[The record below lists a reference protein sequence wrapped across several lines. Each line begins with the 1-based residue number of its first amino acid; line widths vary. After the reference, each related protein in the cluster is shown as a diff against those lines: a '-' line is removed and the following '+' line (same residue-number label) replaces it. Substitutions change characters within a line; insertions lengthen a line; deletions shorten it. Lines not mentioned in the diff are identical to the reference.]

1 MRCRLVACALAC
13 ITGLVPVVSHAADD
27 YPQIRVSA
35 GRLEYGDHAL
45 DSVRL
50 SLQPNGVFRFEAG
63 SPRLAAEAAP
73 SGTLELTGRL
83 DSFSLSSES
92 LQGSGLL
99 QYAGLET
106 DWRLQSRGEEV
117 SLCLRAAARALQRLG
132 DRDAVPR
139 QVAWL
144 TGGELGACLRYRQVD
159 AMTARASIDLA
170 IDELAFDSPDGRFAA
185 AGLEARL
192 STEVDPASPET
203 AGIEGELGGGELLL
217 DNFYADFSRSP
228 VAFELQPRWN
238 DGRIGGFS
246 LAARDEDA
254 FRVDAAA
261 RLPADDD
268 NNRWTVEIRKLELR
282 FPGAYRDYLEPLAA
296 AWSLDGLEVTGAA
309 SWQGSFS
316 AAGVESG
323 DLAFSDLS
331 VVDTRRERFALT
343 GLQASLRPGDYA
355 VDSLLSWRGLL
366 LGRIN
371 LGAGAAVLDPE
382 PGAFALLKPLNLS
395 VLGGAL
401 RLEHIK
407 YVLPGS
413 LSEQSGGSRFEMKA
427 RIDDVDMEQLTAAL
441 GWPTF
446 SGRLSGE
453 LPGARLADGVLS
465 VDGGI
470 DIDVFGGHVTISEL
484 EAERLFGVL
493 PSLQADIAMQGL
505 DLERLTETFEF
516 GHISGRVDGFVN
528 GLRMLDWQPVAFDAW
543 LGTPAGQDRRNSISR
558 KAVNHLTQI
567 GGGGTA
573 AALSGP
579 LLRMFSSFSYRRL
592 GLGCRLQNHVCEVR
606 GIGEDG
612 DSVLLMEGAGIPKIT
627 VRAWNRNVDWP
638 QMVANLAAVTGGEG
652 VSIGEPPQ

>member
-1 MRCRLVACALAC
+1 MRCRLPVCALAC
-13 ITGLVPVVSHAADD
+13 ITGLVPVAACAADD

-35 GRLEYGDHAL
+35 GRLEYGDHSL
-45 DSVRL
+45 ESVRL
-50 SLQPNGVFRFEAG
+50 SLQPNGAFRFQAD
-63 SPRLAAEAAP
+63 SPRIAADAVP
-73 SGTLELTGRL
+73 PGILELTGRL

-99 QYAGLET
+99 QYGGVET
-106 DWRLQSRGEEV
+106 DWRLQSRGDEV
-117 SLCLRAAARALQRLG
+117 SLCLGVAAHALQRLG
-132 DRDAVPR
+132 DKDALPH

-144 TGGELGACLRYRQVD
+144 TGGEVGACLRYRQID
-159 AMTARASIDLA
+159 EKTTRARIELA
-170 IDELAFDSPDGRFAA
+170 IDDLAFDSPDGRFAA

-192 STEVDPASPET
+192 STEFDPSSPET
-203 AGIEGELGGGELLL
+203 ANVEGELQGGEVLL

-228 VAFELQPRWN
+228 VSFEFQPRWTG
-238 DGRIGGFS
+238 GRVAGFS
-246 LAARDEDA
+246 MAARDEDA
-254 FRVDAAA
+254 FRVDATA
-261 RLPADDD
+261 RLPADDED
-268 NNRWTVEIRKLELR
+268 DRWTVGIRKLELQ

-296 AWSLDGLEVTGAA
+296 AWSLDGLEVTGTA

-382 PGAFALLKPLNLS
+382 PGAFALLKPLSLS

-401 RLEHIK
+401 SLEHIK

-413 LSEQSGGSRFEMKA
+413 PAEQSGGSRFEMKA
-427 RIDDVDMEQLTAAL
+427 RIDDVDMEQLTAAF

-493 PSLQADIAMQGL
+493 PSLQADIAMKGL

-543 LGTPAGQDRRNSISR
+543 LGTPAGQDRSNKISR
-558 KAVNHLTQI
+558 KAVNNLTQI
-567 GGGGTA
+567 GGGGAA

-579 LLRMFSSFSYRRL
+579 LLRVFSSFSYRRL

-638 QMVANLAAVTGGEG
+638 QMVANLAAVSGGEG
-652 VSIGEPPQ
+652 VSIGEPMQ